1 MISMEAWTT
10 IRYLRAQGKGIK
22 RIARELGVSRNTVRL
37 ALQREGP
44 PHYERPPQR
53 KSKLE
58 PYREFIQELRGQG
71 LIGSRILKELKKR
84 GYEGSQPSFY
94 CYLRALKKE
103 APDPRVCLRYETAPG
118 QQSQFDWSP
127 YTVDLGGV
135 LSRVV
140 VFCLVLSYS
149 RRKHYWASLDETQ
162 GSIYEAIEEGFWHF
176 SGATRQLLIDN
187 AKAFV
192 LNAAPTQRQWNPH
205 FLELCGYYGVQ
216 PIPCQV
222 RKPRGKGKVERP
234 FFHLEEQFI
243 KGNHWR
249 DLLHFCQE
257 LARFEREELDQVV
270 HHTTQEK
277 PIDRFQQEQPRLLP
291 LPASRFVGIQEEVRK
306 VNWDCLLSFR
316 GNKYSVPHIY
326 AGKLVWVR
334 TSQGA
339 TLQVYNQKRECVAT
353 HSLSPGKGVIIMEK
367 AHYAGIRQ
375 QSPHT
380 RTLLKQAFLER
391 FPSHWLFLE
400 KLFAQ
405 QRLNPES
412 HIRGILHLANLY
424 SPAAMEEAFAQ
435 AHEYNTFSQH
445 FIRGLVEGKPPT
457 PASSSPSTLT
467 LRTVPAITVKGDLRV
482 YQGILELP
490 NCRDESDEETEAD

>member
-1 MISMEAWTT
+1 MEAWAT
-10 IRYLRAQGKGIK
+10 IRYLRAQGKAIK
-22 RIARELGVSRNTVRL
+22 QIARELGISRNTVRL

-44 PHYERPPQR
+44 PCYERPTRP

-71 LIGSRILKELKKR
+71 LIGSRILRELKKR
-84 GYEGSQPSFY
+84 GYDGSQPSFY
-94 CYLRALKKE
+94 CYLRTLKRE
-103 APDPRVCLRYETAPG
+103 EPDSRVCLRYETAPG

-127 YTVDLGGV
+127 YTIELGSV

-149 RRKHYWASLDETQ
+149 RRKHYWASLEETQ

-176 SGATRQLLIDN
+176 SGATKQMLIDN

-192 LNAAPTQRQWNPH
+192 LNAAPSHFEWNPH

-216 PIPCQV
+216 PIACRV
-222 RKPRGKGKVERP
+222 GEPRGKGKVEKP
-234 FFHLEEQFI
+234 FSYLEEQFI
-243 KGNHWR
+243 KGGHWR
-249 DLLHFCQE
+249 DLSHFCQE
-257 LARFEREELDQVV
+257 LARFEREELDQTV

-277 PIDRFQQEQPRLLP
+277 PIERFQREQPYLVP

-316 GNKYSVPHIY
+316 GNKYSVPYTY

-339 TLQVYNQKRECVAT
+339 MLQVYNQKRECVAT
-353 HSLSPGKGVIIMEK
+353 HSLSAGKGAIIMEK
-367 AHYAGIRQ
+367 AHYAGMRQ
-375 QSPHT
+375 QAPRT
-380 RTLLKQAFLER
+380 RLLLKQAFLER

-412 HIRGILHLANLY
+412 HIRGILQLANLY
-424 SPAAMEEAFAQ
+424 PAQAMEEAFAQ
-435 AHEYNTFSQH
+435 AHQYNTFSQH
-445 FIRGLVEGKPPT
+445 FIRGLVEGKPPLA
-457 PASSSPSTLT
+457 ASPSLPSTLS
-467 LRTVPAITVKGDLRV
+467 LRTVPAIAVKGDLGV
-482 YQGILELP
+482 YQGILEGM
-490 NCRDESDEETEAD
+490 EAD